1 MELISRLQ
9 SNQNKTTINFMHH
22 LVGYPYPGVLFS
34 HLFLHYH
41 RYIKKKTKQSILL
54 LLVLGTIKKYLI
66 KFLNQYYNHLVHNHA
81 HLTVNLTHVVS
92 HTTNTICKKQLLG
105 IVSDALKYVNFQSKM
120 TCAVNFNA
128 LESLY
133 FLSFWSTNFAC
144 LKSCDSS

>member
-1 MELISRLQ
+1 
-9 SNQNKTTINFMHH
+9 MHH
-22 LVGYPYPGVLFS
+22 LVGYPYILFS
-34 HLFLHYH
+34 HHFLHYH
-41 RYIKKKTKQSILL
+41 HCDIKKKTKQSILL
-54 LLVLGTIKKYLI
+54 LLVLRTIKKYLI

-81 HLTVNLTHVVS
+81 HLTVNLTHLVS

>member
-1 MELISRLQ
+1 MQHCGADLQ
-9 SNQNKTTINFMHH
+9 AAKQPALRT
-22 LVGYPYPGVLFS
+22 
-34 HLFLHYH
+34 
-41 RYIKKKTKQSILL
+41 KTKQPSCWLPFCTTIFFTIIIITLKRKPNRVI
-54 LLVLGTIKKYLI
+54 LLVLVLRTIKKYLI

-81 HLTVNLTHVVS
+81 HLTVNLTRLVS
-92 HTTNTICKKQLLG
+92 HTTNTIYKKQLLG

>member
-1 MELISRLQ
+1 MNL
-9 SNQNKTTINFMHH
+9 TYH
-22 LVGYPYPGVLFS
+22 LAVCPHILFS
-34 HLFLHYH
+34 HHFLSYH
-41 RYIKKKTKQSILL
+41 DCYVKEKVNLNILL
-54 LLVLGTIKKYLI
+54 LLVLRTIKKYLI

-81 HLTVNLTHVVS
+81 HLTVNLTHLVS
-92 HTTNTICKKQLLG
+92 HTSTTICKKQLLG